1 MYIKTRHIV
10 YQNTSP
16 YIREAWDY
24 KNEKIEN
31 IQQSVSGIDCNFI
44 FQGKTVNQK
53 VNALN
58 EYLLNV
64 FHNFIPNK
72 KIKFNYKDPSWMT
85 EIVKSKLRERSNLV
99 KRYYKNGK
107 KKY

>member
-1 MYIKTRHIV
+1 MFLFRHRIYV
-10 YQNTSP
+10 KFGITKMQ
-16 YIREAWDY
+16 RQ
-24 KNEKIEN
+24 KIFSN
-31 IQQSVSGIDCNFI
+31 QFLVLTCI

-53 VNALN
+53 VNILN
-58 EYLLNV
+58 ECLLNV

-72 KIKFNYKDPSWMT
+72 KVKFNYKNPLWMT